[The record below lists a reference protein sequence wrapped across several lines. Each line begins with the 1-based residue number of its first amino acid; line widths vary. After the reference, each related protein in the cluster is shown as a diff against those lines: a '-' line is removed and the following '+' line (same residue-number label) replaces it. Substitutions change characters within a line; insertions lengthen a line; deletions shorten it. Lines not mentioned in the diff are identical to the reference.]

1 LQTDYTPTSL
11 SSLAT
16 SSGQRQQF
24 LQFYLEPDT
33 NLILPLSQLTEVLTV
48 PLGQIT
54 PIPHMPAWTM
64 GVHNW
69 RGEVLWVIDFGAF
82 LGFTPWNRQSGSRS
96 NYYVIILSGTMPFDL
111 NLNQKRRSR
120 RDPLRGA
127 PTERNQ
133 MLGLVVTEV
142 RDITWCETDQIQSP
156 PAASINS
163 ELAPYV
169 RGFWVNPDEDM
180 YVALD
185 GQAIVN
191 RLLSHRS

>member
-1 LQTDYTPTSL
+1 MQANYPPSP
-11 SSLAT
+11 AAAVAAR
-16 SSGQRQQF
+16 SGQRQQF
-24 LQFYLEPDT
+24 LQFFLEPDT

-54 PIPHMPAWTM
+54 PIPHMPPWTM

-82 LGFTPWNRQSGSRS
+82 LGLTPWNRQSGSRS
-96 NYYVIILSGTMPFDL
+96 NYRVIILSGTMPFDL
-111 NLNQKRRSR
+111 DPQQQRR
-120 RDPLRGA
+120 PT
-127 PTERNQ
+127 TERNQ

-156 PAASINS
+156 PAASISS

-185 GQAIVN
+185 GQAVVN
-191 RLLSHRS
+191 RLLSHTA

>member
-1 LQTDYTPTSL
+1 VASPSE
-11 SSLAT
+11 
-16 SSGQRQQF
+16 QRQQF
-24 LQFYLEPDT
+24 LQFFLEPDT

-54 PIPHMPAWTM
+54 PIPHMPPWTM

-82 LGFTPWNRQSGSRS
+82 LGLTPWNRQSGSRS
-96 NYYVIILSGTMPFDL
+96 NYRVIMLSGATPFDL
-111 NLNQKRRSR
+111 DPQKKRQSR
-120 RDPLRGA
+120 QDPLRGVT
-127 PTERNQ
+127 TERNQ

-142 RDITWCETDQIQSP
+142 RDITWCETDRIQSP
-156 PAASINS
+156 PAASISS

-169 RGFWVNPDEDM
+169 RGFWVNPDEEM

-185 GQAIVN
+185 GQAVVN
-191 RLLSHRS
+191 RLLSHTA